1 MKRIVFALLIVLCIP
16 VAQGFPPSL
25 VASADRRSLDVGG
38 SPVLAQTQNQPI
50 FRSGTRLIVEN
61 VIVKDKSG
69 NSVEGLTAK
78 DFTVTEDGEP
88 QAITFVE
95 YQRLATADAA
105 VGRDFSR
112 AADEAQLKLRP
123 TDTNPPSHQR

>member
-1 MKRIVFALLIVLCIP
+1 MKRIVLALLVGACILSP
-16 VAQGFPPSL
+16 VAQGF
-25 VASADRRSLDVGG
+25 G
-38 SPVLAQTQNQPI
+38 PVLAQTQNQPI

-69 NSVEGLTAK
+69 NPVEGLTAK

-95 YQRLATADAA
+95 YQRLAMTDAT
-105 VGRDFSR
+105 VGRDLSR
-112 AADEAQLKLRP
+112 AHNEAPLEVRP
-123 TDTNPPSHQR
+123 

>member
-1 MKRIVFALLIVLCIP
+1 MKWIVFALLIV
-16 VAQGFPPSL
+16 
-25 VASADRRSLDVGG
+25 R
-38 SPVLAQTQNQPI
+38 PVLAQAQNQPV

-61 VIVKDKSG
+61 VTVKDKTG
-69 NSVEGLTAK
+69 DPVEGLTAK

-123 TDTNPPSHQR
+123 TDTNPTAAPQISAAPNG